1 MTQDGLLLNL
11 QNQKITV
18 RIFLFKVM
26 SDNLYS
32 KKAIIKERISELKT
46 KKFSFEINRLQLPNG
61 HEGEYGQI
69 KFPNAALAVPI
80 MSDNKVIILR
90 QYRFAVS
97 RYLLEFPAGT
107 LELGE
112 TPINSIK
119 REIQEEAGFSADKW
133 DKLGTLVNAPGYSD
147 EVIHLFLARKLSKLS
162 SEIKGDLDEDIEV
175 LMMEPEELDNLISD
189 GDEILDAKTVTAWFR
204 AKQFLDEL

>member
-1 MTQDGLLLNL
+1 
-11 QNQKITV
+11 
-18 RIFLFKVM
+18 M
-26 SDNLYS
+26 SDNLFF
-32 KKAIIKERISELKT
+32 KKANIKEKISELKT
-46 KKFSFEINRLQLPNG
+46 SKFSFEINRIQLPNG

-80 MSDNKVIILR
+80 TGDNKVILLR

-107 LELGE
+107 LEIGE

-119 REIQEEAGFSADKW
+119 REIQEEAGFKAEKW
-133 DKLGTLVNAPGYSD
+133 DKLGALVNAPGYSD
-147 EVIHLFLARKLSKLS
+147 EVIHLFLARDLSKLK
-162 SEIKGDLDEDIEV
+162 SEVEGDLDEDIKV
-175 LMMEPEELDNLISD
+175 LILEPDELDHLISS

-204 AKQFLDEL
+204 AKQFLEKL

>member
-1 MTQDGLLLNL
+1 
-11 QNQKITV
+11 
-18 RIFLFKVM
+18 M
-26 SDNLYS
+26 SDNLFF
-32 KKAIIKERISELKT
+32 KKAIIREKISELKT
-46 KKFSFEINRLQLPNG
+46 SKFSFEINRVQLPNG

-80 MSDNKVIILR
+80 TGDNKVILLR

-107 LELGE
+107 LEIGE

-119 REIQEEAGFSADKW
+119 REIQEEAGFKAEKW
-133 DKLGTLVNAPGYSD
+133 DKLGALVNAPGYSD
-147 EVIHLFLARKLSKLS
+147 EVIHLFLARDLSKLK
-162 SEIKGDLDEDIEV
+162 SEVEGDLDEDIKV
-175 LMMEPEELDNLISD
+175 LILEPDELDHLISS

-204 AKQFLDEL
+204 AKQFLEQL

>member
-1 MTQDGLLLNL
+1 MSNNL
-11 QNQKITV
+11 
-18 RIFLFKVM
+18 FF
-26 SDNLYS
+26 
-32 KKAIIKERISELKT
+32 KKAIIREKISELKT
-46 KKFSFEINRLQLPNG
+46 SKFSFEINRVQLPNG

-80 MSDNKVIILR
+80 TGDNKVILLR

-107 LELGE
+107 LEIGE

-119 REIQEEAGFSADKW
+119 REIQEEAGFKAEKW
-133 DKLGTLVNAPGYSD
+133 DKLGALVNAPGYSD
-147 EVIHLFLARKLSKLS
+147 EVIHLFLARDLSRLNSKV
-162 SEIKGDLDEDIEV
+162 EGDLDEDIKV
-175 LMMEPEELDNLISD
+175 LILEPDELDHLISS

-204 AKQFLDEL
+204 AKQFLEKL

>member
-1 MTQDGLLLNL
+1 MNND
-11 QNQKITV
+11 
-18 RIFLFKVM
+18 
-26 SDNLYS
+26 LYF
-32 KKAIIKERISELKT
+32 KKATIKEKISELKT
-46 KKFSFEINRLQLPNG
+46 KKFSFEINRVQLPNG

-69 KFPNAALAVPI
+69 IFPNAALAVPI
-80 MSDNKVIILR
+80 TKDKKVILLR

-107 LELGE
+107 LEIGE

-119 REIQEEAGFSADKW
+119 REIQEETGFKAEKW
-133 DKLGTLVNAPGYSD
+133 DELGALVNAPGYSD
-147 EVIHLFLARKLSKLS
+147 EVIHLFLARNLSKLE
-162 SEIKGDLDEDIEV
+162 SEVKGDLDEDIEV
-175 LMMEPEELDNLISD
+175 LIMDPDELNSLIAN

>member
-1 MTQDGLLLNL
+1 
-11 QNQKITV
+11 
-18 RIFLFKVM
+18 M
-26 SDNLYS
+26 SDNLFF
-32 KKAIIKERISELKT
+32 KKAIIREKISELKT
-46 KKFSFEINRLQLPNG
+46 SKFSFEINRVQLPNG

-80 MSDNKVIILR
+80 TGDNKVILLR

-107 LELGE
+107 LEIGE

-119 REIQEEAGFSADKW
+119 REIQEEAGFKAEKW
-133 DKLGTLVNAPGYSD
+133 DKLGALVNAPGYSD
-147 EVIHLFLARKLSKLS
+147 EVIHLFLARDLSKLK
-162 SEIKGDLDEDIEV
+162 SEVVGDLDEDIKV
-175 LMMEPEELDNLISD
+175 LILEPDELDHLISS

-204 AKQFLDEL
+204 AKQFLEKL

>member
-1 MTQDGLLLNL
+1 
-11 QNQKITV
+11 
-18 RIFLFKVM
+18 M
-26 SDNLYS
+26 SDNLFF
-32 KKAIIKERISELKT
+32 KKAIIREKISELQT
-46 KKFSFEINRLQLPNG
+46 SKFSFEINRIQLPNG

-80 MSDNKVIILR
+80 TGDNKVILLR

-107 LELGE
+107 LEIGE

-119 REIQEEAGFSADKW
+119 REIQEEAGFKAEKW
-133 DKLGTLVNAPGYSD
+133 DKLGALVNAPGYSD
-147 EVIHLFLARKLSKLS
+147 EVIHLFLARDLSKLK
-162 SEIKGDLDEDIEV
+162 SEVEGDLDEDIKV
-175 LMMEPEELDNLISD
+175 LILEPDELDHLISS

-204 AKQFLDEL
+204 AKQFLEQL

>member
-1 MTQDGLLLNL
+1 
-11 QNQKITV
+11 
-18 RIFLFKVM
+18 M
-26 SDNLYS
+26 SDNLFF
-32 KKAIIKERISELKT
+32 KKAIIREKISELKT
-46 KKFSFEINRLQLPNG
+46 SKFSFEINRVQLPNG

-80 MSDNKVIILR
+80 TGDNKVILLR

-107 LELGE
+107 LEIGE

-119 REIQEEAGFSADKW
+119 REIQEEAGFKAEKW
-133 DKLGTLVNAPGYSD
+133 DKLGALVNAPGYSD
-147 EVIHLFLARKLSKLS
+147 EVIHLFLARDLNKLK
-162 SEIKGDLDEDIEV
+162 SEVEGDLDEDIKV
-175 LMMEPEELDNLISD
+175 LILEPDELDHLISS

-204 AKQFLDEL
+204 AKQFLEKS